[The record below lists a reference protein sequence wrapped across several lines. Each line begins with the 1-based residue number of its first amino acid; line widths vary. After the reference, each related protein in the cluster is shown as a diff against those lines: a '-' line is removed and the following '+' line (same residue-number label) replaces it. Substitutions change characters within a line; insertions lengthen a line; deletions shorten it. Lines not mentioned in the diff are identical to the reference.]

1 MITPLHRAH
10 LPQLNALFLQH
21 ATRWALPAQPP
32 HTWCVAASGGAE
44 HLWGRWDGDALV
56 GALRMAPGPR
66 ARNRHA
72 AFLELVGD
80 DDGLLA
86 AAVDLTDRWTPIDR
100 LELSLPAGHPAIAAA
115 QALGFHLEVTLRR
128 APDEVVL
135 GRLRP
140 GFVPRSPG
148 PHPPWPPRH
157 RQPAPAWGW
166 RRMEESDVP
175 AIAALSVEATAVWGT
190 LQTPSSS
197 VDFYL
202 DRHLATQPDNF
213 LGVLTADGVVAGIGG
228 LHPTGRSDA
237 RVLGMAVSADWQGC
251 GGGAFL
257 MDALVAHATADGA
270 RRLEL
275 EVWADNTRARA
286 LYERAG
292 FVAEGTRRCDG
303 IRDGG
308 HASSLAMARELV

>member
-10 LPQLNALFLQH
+10 LSQLNTLLEQH
-21 ATRWALPAQPP
+21 AARWGLPAPAP
-32 HTWCVAASGGAE
+32 HVWCVAASGGAE
-44 HLWGRWDGDALV
+44 HLWGCWDGDALI
-56 GALRMAPGPR
+56 GALRLVPGPR
-66 ARNRHA
+66 ARNRHV
-72 AFLELVGD
+72 AFAELVGD
-80 DDGLLA
+80 DSGLLA

-100 LELSLPAGHPAIAAA
+100 LDLSLPAGHPAISAAL
-115 QALGFHLEVTLRR
+115 ALGFEVEATLRR

-140 GFVPRSPG
+140 GFVPRAPG
-148 PHPPWPPRH
+148 PHPAWPPRH
-157 RQPAPAWGW
+157 RRPAPTWGW
-166 RRMEESDVP
+166 RRMDEADVP
-175 AIAALSVEATAVWGT
+175 AVAALSVEATAIWGT

-202 DRHLATQPDNF
+202 DRHLSTEPGNF
-213 LGVLTADGVVAGIGG
+213 LGVLTAEGVVTGIGG
-228 LHPTGRSDA
+228 LHPTGRPDA
-237 RVLGMAVSADWQGC
+237 RVLGMAVGADWQGC

-257 MDALVAHATADGA
+257 MDALIAHARADGV

-275 EVWADNTRARA
+275 AVWADNTRARA

-303 IRDGG
+303 VRDGG
-308 HASSLAMARELV
+308 YASSLEMARELR

>member
-1 MITPLHRAH
+1 MITPLRRDH
-10 LPQLNALFLQH
+10 LPQLNALLAQH
-21 ATRWALPAQPP
+21 GARWGLPAPAS

-44 HLWGRWDGDALV
+44 HLWGRWDGEALV

-72 AFLELVGD
+72 AFLELLGD
-80 DDGLLA
+80 DGGLLA
-86 AAVDLTDRWTPIDR
+86 TAVELADRWTPLDR
-100 LELSLPAGHPAIAAA
+100 LDLTLPAGHEAITTA
-115 QALGFHLEVTLRR
+115 QQLGFDLEVTLRR

-140 GFVPRSPG
+140 GFIARPPG

-157 RQPAPAWGW
+157 RRPAPLWGW
-166 RRMEESDVP
+166 RRMEEADVP
-175 AIAALSVEATAVWGT
+175 AVAALSVEATAIWGT

-202 DRHLATQPDNF
+202 DRHLGTQPDNY
-213 LGVLTADGVVAGIGG
+213 LGVLTADGAVAGIGG
-228 LHPTGRSDA
+228 LHPTGQPDA
-237 RVLGMAVSADWQGC
+237 RMLGMAVGADWQGC

-257 MDALVAHATADGA
+257 MDALIHHCRAEGV

-275 EVWADNTRARA
+275 AVWADNTRARA

-292 FVAEGTRRCDG
+292 FVAEGTRRFDG

-308 HASSLAMARELV
+308 HASSLEMARELR